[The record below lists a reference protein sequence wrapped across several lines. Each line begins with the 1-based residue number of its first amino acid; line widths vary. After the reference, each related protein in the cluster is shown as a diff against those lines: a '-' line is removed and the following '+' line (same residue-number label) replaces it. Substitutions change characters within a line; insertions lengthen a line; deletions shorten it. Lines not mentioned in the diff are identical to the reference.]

1 MLARDIRDHGCQCGK
16 QGVSRALC
24 RRRRT
29 VAFPCEC
36 AAVQID
42 KCAFNGRA
50 ADIHADRQ
58 GRSFQT
64 DCRIVMFAPPRPDN
78 DPIITCNMN
87 SIDTQFATRRNAA
100 LQPGTLH
107 AALLD
112 RLTRTLGKNPDS
124 ATPRDIYDS
133 LSLAVREEPTLRWL
147 ATQRRVSNAHVKRVC
162 YFSVEYLP
170 GRSLINA
177 LSSLD
182 GDLVQEARTVL
193 RSMGFELED
202 IAAQEVDPGLGNGG
216 LGRLAACFL
225 DSLATLHYPAV
236 GYGIRYDYGIFT
248 QVIGPDGGQR
258 EVASSWLRLRNVW
271 EAPRSS
277 VRYTVRFGGRSEAE
291 QGAAVSDAHRWVGTN
306 DMYAIGFDQLT
317 PGNGGPTVNHLR
329 LWSGRAI
336 TPFQIDSFNAG
347 NYAAAVQDQLE
358 AKNLSRVLYP
368 DDSTPQGKELRLKQ
382 QYFFVSA
389 SLQDIL
395 LTHLSEGR
403 SLASLPQSVAIQL
416 NDTHPAV
423 AIAELMR
430 LLVDE
435 HGLSWAESWPITNAV
450 FSYTNH
456 TLLPEALETWPVAMF
471 ERLLPR
477 HLEII
482 YVINREFLRTV
493 ESAYPADQQRLRDMS
508 IIDDGSDRRVRMAHL
523 AIVGSHKVNGVA
535 QLHSDLMRRHVF
547 HGFAEMY
554 PERFVNVTNG
564 IAVRRWL
571 KQSNPGLSALLTQ
584 HLGRSWENDLEE
596 LARMAGAV
604 DDAHF
609 RRQFRAV
616 KHANKQRL
624 AAEVMRRTGL
634 EISIDCLFDVQVK
647 RIHEYKRQLLN
658 LLYVVTRYRK
668 IRDEPRADTVP
679 RAVIFAG
686 KAAPGYVMAK
696 AIIKLIN
703 NVARTID
710 ADTVVRD
717 KLRVAF
723 LPDYDVS
730 LAQKIMPAAD
740 LSQQISTAGM
750 EASGTGNMKLALNGA
765 LTIGT
770 LDGANI
776 EIRDRVGAEN
786 MFIFGL
792 TADEI
797 EARRAAGYRPRDEVD
812 ANKELKDTLD
822 LIASGFFSSDRP
834 DDAKPVIDRL
844 LSDGEPYLVLADYAA
859 YAKAQG
865 EVDALYAQEDQ
876 WSRKAAINCLNM
888 GFFSSDRSIREYADR
903 IWSVKPVI

>member
-1 MLARDIRDHGCQCGK
+1 MI
-16 QGVSRALC
+16 
-24 RRRRT
+24 
-29 VAFPCEC
+29 
-36 AAVQID
+36 
-42 KCAFNGRA
+42 
-50 ADIHADRQ
+50 
-58 GRSFQT
+58 
-64 DCRIVMFAPPRPDN
+64 N
-78 DPIITCNMN
+78 DLIITPNMD

-100 LQPGTLH
+100 LQPGSLL

-124 ATPRDIYDS
+124 ATPRDIYDA
-133 LSLAVREEPTLRWL
+133 LSLAVREELTLRWL
-147 ATQRRVSNAHVKRVC
+147 ATQRRVANAHVKRVC

-182 GDLVQEARTVL
+182 GDLVHEARAAL
-193 RSMGFELED
+193 RSMGHDLDE

-248 QVIGPDGGQR
+248 QVIGADGAQR
-258 EVASSWLRLRNVW
+258 EMASSWLRLRNVW
-271 EAPRSS
+271 ETPSSS
-277 VRYTVRFGGRSEAE
+277 VRYMVRFGGRSEAAPD
-291 QGAAVSDAHRWVGTN
+291 AAVTDAHRWVNT
-306 DMYAIGFDQLT
+306 DDIYAIGFDQLT

-347 NYAAAVQDQLE
+347 DYAAAVHDQVA

-395 LTHLSEGR
+395 TTHLSEGR
-403 SLASLPQSVAIQL
+403 SLASLPDSIAIQL

-423 AIAELMR
+423 AIPELMR

-435 HGLSWAESWPITNAV
+435 HGVSWEESWQITQGV

-456 TLLPEALETWPVAMF
+456 TLLPEALESWPVSMF

-482 YVINREFLRTV
+482 YLINRDFLKAVTA
-493 ESAYPADQQRLRDMS
+493 SYPQDPQRLRNLS
-508 IIDDGSDRRVRMAHL
+508 IIDDGGDRRVRMSHL
-523 AIVGSHKVNGVA
+523 AIVGSHKINGVA
-535 QLHSDLMRRHVF
+535 QLHSDIMRKHVF
-547 HGFAEMY
+547 REFAEMY
-554 PERFVNVTNG
+554 PDRFINVTNG

-584 HLGRSWENDLEE
+584 HLGRAWENDLEE
-596 LARMAGAV
+596 LARLSGAA
-604 DDAHF
+604 DDAEF
-609 RRQFRAV
+609 RRQFRGI
-616 KHANKQRL
+616 KHTNKQRL
-624 AAEVMRRTGL
+624 ADEVALRTGL
-634 EISIDCLFDVQVK
+634 QINVGSLFDVQVK

-658 LLYVVTRYRK
+658 LLYVITRYQR
-668 IRDEPRADTVP
+668 IRENPRADIVP
-679 RAVIFAG
+679 RTVIFAG
-686 KAAPGYVMAK
+686 KAAPGYTMAK

-703 NVARTID
+703 NVARVIESD
-710 ADTVVRD
+710 SLARG
-717 KLRVAF
+717 KLQVAF

-776 EIRDRVGAEN
+776 EIRDHVGAEN

-792 TADEI
+792 TADEVT
-797 EARRAAGYRPRDEVD
+797 ARRSAGYEPAREVER
-812 ANKELKDTLD
+812 NPELKKTLD
-822 LIASGFFSSDRP
+822 LIASGFFSPDRP
-834 DDAKPVIDRL
+834 DDARPIIDRL
-844 LSDGEPYLVLADYAA
+844 LSPGEPFLVLADYAA
-859 YAKAQG
+859 YSKAQDQ
-865 EVDALYAQEDQ
+865 VDALYVLEDR
-876 WSRKAAINCLNM
+876 WNHKAVINCLNM
-888 GFFSSDRSIREYADR
+888 GYFSSDRSIREYADR
-903 IWSVKPVI
+903 IWAVRPVI

>member
-1 MLARDIRDHGCQCGK
+1 
-16 QGVSRALC
+16 V
-24 RRRRT
+24 
-29 VAFPCEC
+29 
-36 AAVQID
+36 
-42 KCAFNGRA
+42 
-50 ADIHADRQ
+50 
-58 GRSFQT
+58 
-64 DCRIVMFAPPRPDN
+64 
-78 DPIITCNMN
+78 N
-87 SIDTQFATRRNAA
+87 SIDTQFVNRRNVA
-100 LQPGTLH
+100 LQPGTLQ

-112 RLTRTLGKNPDS
+112 RLTRTLGKNPDT
-124 ATPRDIYDS
+124 ATLRDIYDA
-133 LSLAVREEPTLRWL
+133 LSLAVREELTLRWL
-147 ATQRRVSNAHVKRVC
+147 ATQRHVANAHVKRVC

-170 GRSLINA
+170 GRSLLNA
-177 LSSLD
+177 LSSLE
-182 GDLVQEARTVL
+182 GDLVHEARLAL
-193 RSMGFELED
+193 RAMGCEFED
-202 IAAQEVDPGLGNGG
+202 ILAQEVDPGLGNGG

-248 QVIGPDGGQR
+248 QVIGADGGQR

-271 EAPRSS
+271 ETPSGS
-277 VRYTVRFGGRSEAE
+277 VRYTVRFGGRSEADE
-291 QGAAVSDAHRWVGTN
+291 KAAVGEAHRWVETR
-306 DMYAIGFDQLT
+306 DIYAVGFDQLI

-336 TPFQIDSFNAG
+336 TPFHIDAFNAG
-347 NYAAAVQDQLE
+347 DYVAAVYDQVE

-389 SLQDIL
+389 SLQDML
-395 LTHLSEGR
+395 ATHLSEGR
-403 SLASLPQSVAIQL
+403 TLASMPDAVAIQL

-430 LLVDE
+430 LLIDE
-435 HGLSWAESWPITNAV
+435 HGLSWVESWRITKDV

-456 TLLPEALETWPVAMF
+456 TLLPEALETWPVSMF

-482 YVINREFLRTV
+482 YLINRDFLQEV
-493 ESAYPADQQRLRDMS
+493 ESRYPEDPERQRAVS
-508 IIDDGSDRRVRMAHL
+508 IIDDQADRRVRMAHL
-523 AIVGSHKVNGVA
+523 AIIGSHRINGVA
-535 QLHSDLMRRHVF
+535 QLHSNLMRQHVF
-547 HGFAEMY
+547 REFAEMY
-554 PERFVNVTNG
+554 PDRFINVTNG

-596 LARMAGAV
+596 LARLTGAAE
-604 DDAHF
+604 DAEF
-609 RRQFRAV
+609 RRQFRGI
-616 KHANKQRL
+616 KRTNKQRL
-624 AAEVMRRTGL
+624 ADEVMRRCGV
-634 EISIDCLFDVQVK
+634 EIGIDMLFDVQVK

-658 LLYVVTRYRK
+658 LLYVVTRYQR
-668 IRDEPRADTVP
+668 ILDNPRASIVP

-686 KAAPGYVMAK
+686 KAAPGYAMAK
-696 AIIKLIN
+696 LIVKLIN

-710 ADTVVRD
+710 SDESVRD

-723 LPDYDVS
+723 LPDYDIS

-776 EIRDRVGAEN
+776 EICNHVGAEN

-792 TADEI
+792 TADQVA
-797 EARRAAGYRPRDEVD
+797 ARRAQGYRPGLELERLP
-812 ANKELKDTLD
+812 ELKRTVD
-822 LIASGFFSSDRP
+822 LIGSGFFSPRHP
-834 DDAKPVIDRL
+834 EDAKQVVDRL
-844 LSDGEPYLVLADYAA
+844 QSDDEPFLVLADFAA
-859 YAKAQG
+859 YSQAQDQ
-865 EVDALYAQEDQ
+865 VDALYLDSDE
-876 WSRKAAINCLNM
+876 WTRKAVINCLNM
-888 GFFSSDRSIREYADR
+888 GYFSSDRSVREYADR
-903 IWSVKPVI
+903 IWAVKPVI

>member
-1 MLARDIRDHGCQCGK
+1 M
-16 QGVSRALC
+16 
-24 RRRRT
+24 
-29 VAFPCEC
+29 
-36 AAVQID
+36 
-42 KCAFNGRA
+42 
-50 ADIHADRQ
+50 
-58 GRSFQT
+58 
-64 DCRIVMFAPPRPDN
+64 
-78 DPIITCNMN
+78 
-87 SIDTQFATRRNAA
+87 
-100 LQPGTLH
+100 QPGTLL

-112 RLTRTLGKNPDS
+112 RLTRTLGKNLES
-124 ATPRDIYDS
+124 AIPRDIYDA
-133 LSLAVREEPTLRWL
+133 LSLAVREELTLRWL
-147 ATQRRVSNAHVKRVC
+147 ATQRRVASAHVKRVC

-177 LSSLD
+177 LSSMD
-182 GDLVQEARTVL
+182 GELVHEARTAL
-193 RSMGFELED
+193 RSIGYDLDE

-248 QVIGPDGGQR
+248 QVIGADGAQR
-258 EVASSWLRLRNVW
+258 EMASSWLRLRNVW
-271 EAPRSS
+271 ETPSS
-277 VRYTVRFGGRSEAE
+277 TVRYLVKFGGRSEAAAD
-291 QGAAVSDAHRWVGTN
+291 AAVGDAHRWVDTS
-306 DMYAIGFDQLT
+306 DIYAIGFDQLT

-347 NYAAAVQDQLE
+347 DYAAAVHDQVE

-395 LTHLSEGR
+395 STHLSEGR
-403 SLASLPQSVAIQL
+403 SLASLPDSVAIQL

-423 AIAELMR
+423 AIPELMR

-435 HGLSWAESWPITNAV
+435 HAVEWQESWDITQGV

-456 TLLPEALETWPVAMF
+456 TLLPEALESWPVSMF

-482 YVINREFLRTV
+482 YLINRDFLQAVAAR
-493 ESAYPADQQRLRDMS
+493 YPDEQQRLRHLS
-508 IIDDGSDRRVRMAHL
+508 IIDDLGDRRVRMSHL
-523 AIVGSHKVNGVA
+523 AIVGSHKINGVA
-535 QLHSDLMRRHVF
+535 QLHSDIMRKHVF
-547 HGFAEMY
+547 RDFADMY
-554 PERFVNVTNG
+554 PDRFINVTNG

-571 KQSNPGLSALLTQ
+571 KQSNPGLSALLTE
-584 HLGRSWENDLEE
+584 HLGRAWENDLEE
-596 LARMAGAV
+596 LARLSSSAE
-604 DDAHF
+604 DAEFRGHF
-609 RRQFRAV
+609 RGIKRT
-616 KHANKQRL
+616 NKQRL
-624 AAEVMRRTGL
+624 ADEVALRMGL
-634 EISIDCLFDVQVK
+634 QINVDSLFDVQVK

-658 LLYVVTRYRK
+658 LLYVVTRYRR
-668 IRDEPRADTVP
+668 IRDNPRADIVP
-679 RAVIFAG
+679 RTVIFAG
-686 KAAPGYVMAK
+686 KAAPGYAMAK

-703 NVARTID
+703 NVAAVINSDSLARGKLQ
-710 ADTVVRD
+710 VV
-717 KLRVAF
+717 F

-776 EIRDRVGAEN
+776 EIRDHVGAEN

-792 TADEI
+792 TADEVG
-797 EARRAAGYRPRDEVD
+797 ARRHMGYEPMLEVES
-812 ANKELKDTLD
+812 NPELKQTLD
-822 LIASGFFSSDRP
+822 LIASGFFSPAAP
-834 DDAKPVIDRL
+834 DDARPVISRL
-844 LSDGEPYLVLADYAA
+844 LSSGEPFLVLADYAA
-859 YAKAQG
+859 YVQAQDQ
-865 EVDALYAQEDQ
+865 VDALYVLEDQ
-876 WSRKAAINCLNM
+876 WSHKAVINCLNM
-888 GFFSSDRSIREYADR
+888 GYFSSDRSIREYADR
-903 IWSVKPVI
+903 IWAVRPVI

>member
-1 MLARDIRDHGCQCGK
+1 
-16 QGVSRALC
+16 V
-24 RRRRT
+24 
-29 VAFPCEC
+29 
-36 AAVQID
+36 
-42 KCAFNGRA
+42 
-50 ADIHADRQ
+50 
-58 GRSFQT
+58 
-64 DCRIVMFAPPRPDN
+64 
-78 DPIITCNMN
+78 N
-87 SIDTQFATRRNAA
+87 SIDTQFVNRRNVV
-100 LQPGTLH
+100 LQPGTLQ

-112 RLTRTLGKNPDS
+112 RLTRTLGKNPDT
-124 ATPRDIYDS
+124 ATPRDIYDA
-133 LSLAVREEPTLRWL
+133 LSLAVREELTLRWL
-147 ATQRRVSNAHVKRVC
+147 ATQRHVANAHVKRVC

-170 GRSLINA
+170 GRSLLNA
-177 LSSLD
+177 LSSLE
-182 GDLVQEARTVL
+182 GDLVHEARSAL
-193 RSMGFELED
+193 RAIGYEFED
-202 IAAQEVDPGLGNGG
+202 ILAQEVDPGLGNGG

-248 QVIGPDGGQR
+248 QVIGADGGQR

-271 EAPRSS
+271 ETPSGS
-277 VRYTVRFGGRSEAE
+277 VRYTVRFGGRSEADE
-291 QGAAVSDAHRWVGTN
+291 HAAVSEAHRWVETQ
-306 DMYAIGFDQLT
+306 DIYAIGFDQLI

-336 TPFQIDSFNAG
+336 TPFHIDAFNAG
-347 NYAAAVQDQLE
+347 DYAAAVYDQVE

-395 LTHLSEGR
+395 ATHLSEGR
-403 SLASLPQSVAIQL
+403 TLASMPDAVAIQL

-430 LLVDE
+430 LLIDE
-435 HGLSWAESWPITNAV
+435 HGSSWAESWRITKDV

-456 TLLPEALETWPVAMF
+456 TLLPEALETWPVSMF

-482 YVINREFLRTV
+482 YLINRDFLQEV
-493 ESAYPADQQRLRDMS
+493 ESRYPEDPQRQRAVS
-508 IIDDGSDRRVRMAHL
+508 IIDDQADRRVRMAHL
-523 AIVGSHKVNGVA
+523 AIIGSHRINGVA
-535 QLHSDLMRRHVF
+535 QLHSNLMRQHVF
-547 HGFAEMY
+547 REFAEMY
-554 PERFVNVTNG
+554 PDRFINVTNG

-596 LARMAGAV
+596 LARLTGAAE
-604 DDAHF
+604 DAEF
-609 RRQFRAV
+609 RRQFRGI
-616 KHANKQRL
+616 KRTNKQRL
-624 AAEVMRRTGL
+624 ADEVMRRCGV
-634 EISIDCLFDVQVK
+634 EIGIDMLFDVQVK

-658 LLYVVTRYRK
+658 LLYVVTRYQR
-668 IRDEPRADTVP
+668 ILDNPRASIVP

-686 KAAPGYVMAK
+686 KAAPGYAMAK
-696 AIIKLIN
+696 AIVKLIN

-710 ADTVVRD
+710 SDESVRD

-723 LPDYDVS
+723 LPDYDIS

-776 EIRDRVGAEN
+776 EICNHVGAEN

-792 TADEI
+792 SADQV
-797 EARRAAGYRPRDEVD
+797 AAKRAAGYRPGLELERLP
-812 ANKELKDTLD
+812 ELKRTLD
-822 LIASGFFSSDRP
+822 LIGSGFFSPRHP
-834 DDAKPVIDRL
+834 EDAKQVVDRL
-844 LSDGEPYLVLADYAA
+844 QSDGEPFLVLADFAA
-859 YAKAQG
+859 YAQAQDQ
-865 EVDALYAQEDQ
+865 VDALYADSDQ
-876 WSRKAAINCLNM
+876 WTRKAVINCLNM
-888 GFFSSDRSIREYADR
+888 GYFSSDRSVREYADR
-903 IWSVKPVI
+903 IWAVKPVI

>member
-1 MLARDIRDHGCQCGK
+1 MPHCEVCPRDPH
-16 QGVSRALC
+16 
-24 RRRRT
+24 
-29 VAFPCEC
+29 
-36 AAVQID
+36 
-42 KCAFNGRA
+42 N
-50 ADIHADRQ
+50 
-58 GRSFQT
+58 
-64 DCRIVMFAPPRPDN
+64 N
-78 DPIITCNMN
+78 PIITRNMD
-87 SIDTQFATRRNAA
+87 SIETQFATRNVA

-124 ATPRDIYDS
+124 ATPRDIYDA
-133 LSLAVREEPTLRWL
+133 LSLAVREELTLRWL

-170 GRSLINA
+170 GRSLMNA
-177 LSSLD
+177 LSCLD
-182 GDLVQEARTVL
+182 GDLVREARSAL
-193 RSMGFELED
+193 KSMGLELED
-202 IAAQEVDPGLGNGG
+202 VAAQEVDPGLGNGG

-225 DSLATLHYPAV
+225 DSLATLQYPAV

-248 QVIGPDGGQR
+248 QVIGADGGQR
-258 EVASSWLRLRNVW
+258 EIASSWLRLRNVW
-271 EAPRSS
+271 EMPRNN
-277 VRYTVRFGGRSEAE
+277 VRYTVRFGGRSEAPA
-291 QGAAVSDAHRWVGTN
+291 GAAVGEAHRWVDTT
-306 DMYAIGFDQLT
+306 DIYAIAFDQLT

-336 TPFQIDSFNAG
+336 TPFKIDAFNAG
-347 NYAAAVQDQLE
+347 DYAAAVQEQLE

-403 SLASLPQSVAIQL
+403 SLASLPDSIAIQL

-423 AIAELMR
+423 AIPELMR
-430 LLVDE
+430 LLVDD
-435 HGLSWAESWPITNAV
+435 HGLSWEESWEITNGV

-456 TLLPEALETWPVAMF
+456 TLLPEALESWPVSMF

-482 YVINREFLRTV
+482 YLVNGDFLRRV
-493 ESAYPADQQRLRDMS
+493 ESAYPGDQQRLKTLS
-508 IIDDGSDRRVRMAHL
+508 IIDDGAERRVRMAHL
-523 AIVGSHKVNGVA
+523 AIVGCHKINGVA

-547 HGFAEMY
+547 AGFSEMY
-554 PERFVNVTNG
+554 PDRFINVTNG

-596 LARMAGAV
+596 LGRLSAAA
-604 DDAHF
+604 DDGEF
-609 RRQFRAV
+609 RRQFRGI
-616 KHANKQRL
+616 KRTNKQRL
-624 AAEVMRRTGL
+624 ADEVMRRMGM
-634 EISIDCLFDVQVK
+634 EIDVSFLFDVQVK

-658 LLYVVTRYRK
+658 LLYVVSRYRQ
-668 IRDEPRADTVP
+668 IRENPDTETVP

-686 KAAPGYVMAK
+686 KAAPGYAMAK

-703 NVARTID
+703 NVARTINSD
-710 ADTVVRD
+710 ILMRD
-717 KLRVAF
+717 RLRVAF

-776 EIRDRVGAEN
+776 EIRDHVGAEN

-792 TADEI
+792 TADEV
-797 EARRAAGYRPRDEVD
+797 EARRAAGYSPRHEVEENPD
-812 ANKELKDTLD
+812 LKATLD
-822 LIASGFFSSDRP
+822 LIASGFFSKDHP
-834 DDAKPVIDRL
+834 DDAKQVIERL
-844 LSDGEPYLVLADYAA
+844 LSEGEPYLVLADYAA
-859 YAKAQG
+859 YAKAQ
-865 EVDALYAQEDQ
+865 ERVDALYAMEDQ
-876 WSRKAAINCLNM
+876 WSHKAVINCLNM
-888 GFFSSDRSIREYADR
+888 GYFSSDRSIREYADR

>member
-1 MLARDIRDHGCQCGK
+1 MD
-16 QGVSRALC
+16 
-24 RRRRT
+24 
-29 VAFPCEC
+29 
-36 AAVQID
+36 
-42 KCAFNGRA
+42 
-50 ADIHADRQ
+50 
-58 GRSFQT
+58 
-64 DCRIVMFAPPRPDN
+64 
-78 DPIITCNMN
+78 

-124 ATPRDIYDS
+124 ASPRDLYDA
-133 LSLAVREEPTLRWL
+133 LSLTVREELMLRWL

-170 GRSLINA
+170 GRTLINA

-182 GDLVQEARTVL
+182 GDLVHEARTAL
-193 RSMGFELED
+193 RSMGHELDD

-248 QVIGPDGGQR
+248 QIIDADGAQR
-258 EVASSWLRLRNVW
+258 EAASSWLRLRNVW
-271 EAPRSS
+271 EAPISN
-277 VRYTVRFGGRSEAE
+277 VRYTVRFGGRSEAAAD
-291 QGAAVSDAHRWVGTN
+291 AAVGDAHRWVDTN
-306 DMYAIGFDQLT
+306 DMYAIGFDQLI

-336 TPFQIDSFNAG
+336 TPFRLESFNAG
-347 NYAAAVQDQLE
+347 DYAAAVQDQLE

-395 LTHLSEGR
+395 STHLSEGR
-403 SLASLPQSVAIQL
+403 PFASLPDSIAIQL

-423 AIAELMR
+423 AIPELMR

-435 HGLSWAESWPITNAV
+435 HDLTWEESWQITRGV

-456 TLLPEALETWPVAMF
+456 TLLPEALETWPVSMF

-477 HLEII
+477 HLQII
-482 YVINREFLRTV
+482 YLINRDFLQAV
-493 ESAYPADQQRLRDMS
+493 EASFPGDPERLRHLS
-508 IIDDGSDRRVRMAHL
+508 IIDDGGDRRVRMAHL
-523 AIVGSHKVNGVA
+523 AIVGSHKINGVA
-535 QLHSDLMRRHVF
+535 QLHSDIMREHVF
-547 HGFAEMY
+547 REFAQMY
-554 PERFVNVTNG
+554 PERFINVTNG

-584 HLGRSWENDLEE
+584 HLGRAWENDLEE
-596 LARMAGAV
+596 LGRLIGAA
-604 DDAHF
+604 DDPEF
-609 RRQFRAV
+609 RRQFRGI
-616 KHANKQRL
+616 KRTNKQRL
-624 AAEVMRRTGL
+624 ADEVKRRSGVQ
-634 EISIDCLFDVQVK
+634 INIDSLFDVQVK

-658 LLYVVTRYRK
+658 LLYVVTRYRR
-668 IRDEPRADTVP
+668 ILENPRLPIVP
-679 RAVIFAG
+679 RTVIFAG
-686 KAAPGYVMAK
+686 KAAPGYAMAK

-710 ADTVVRD
+710 SDSLVRD
-717 KLRVAF
+717 KLQLVF

-776 EIRDRVGAEN
+776 EIRDHVGAEN

-792 TADEI
+792 TADEVA
-797 EARRAAGYRPRDEVD
+797 ARRAAGYQPAEE
-812 ANKELKDTLD
+812 ALNNPELKGTLD
-822 LIASGFFSSDRP
+822 LIGSGFFSPQRV
-834 DDAKPVIDRL
+834 DDAKVVIERL
-844 LSDGEPYLVLADYAA
+844 MSPGEPFLVLADYAA
-859 YAKAQG
+859 YVQAQDQ
-865 EVDALYAQEDQ
+865 VDALYVLEDQ
-876 WSRKAAINCLNM
+876 WSHKAVINCLNM
-888 GFFSSDRSIREYADR
+888 GYFSSDRSIREYADR
-903 IWSVKPVI
+903 IWAVRPAI